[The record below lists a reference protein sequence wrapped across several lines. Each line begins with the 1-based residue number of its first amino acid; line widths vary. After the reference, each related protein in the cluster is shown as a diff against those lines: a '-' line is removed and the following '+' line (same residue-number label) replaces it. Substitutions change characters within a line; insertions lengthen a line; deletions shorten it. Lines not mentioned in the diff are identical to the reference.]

1 MIYFYDIFEI
11 CIALFDDPDLSRE
24 YYENKALFQA
34 DMRDFLMVGR
44 KKFNRPTAICDKLT
58 EMDSPKGVCES
69 DNGTNTDTYVL
80 DEPVPTK
87 EEFGDHPKVGFTF
100 AIDGKP
106 VHGEY
111 HSANNSVT
119 FERKVKPNE
128 TWAVSWFYAGAF
140 TADFSTCFRP
150 DYNMD
155 AIMDEIKTILAY
167 ATVSAWGDKE
177 VGRVLEV
184 RNILTDHDFKMY
196 SPANSARAK
205 TEWRN
210 QMNRDMDTLASSL
223 GWSILSTP
231 KGGSRFGK

>member
-24 YYENKALFQA
+24 YYENQALYQA
-34 DMRDFLMVGR
+34 DMREFLMVGR
-44 KKFNRPTAICDKLT
+44 KKFNRPTAICNKLT
-58 EMDSPKGVCES
+58 EMQDAKGISES
-69 DNGTNTDTYVL
+69 GDGEDRDTYEL
-80 DEPVPTK
+80 SEAVPYPA
-87 EEFGDHPKVGFTF
+87 DKVGFTY
-100 AIDGKP
+100 AINGQP
-106 VHGEY
+106 VHATYNAED
-111 HSANNSVT
+111 HTVT
-119 FERKVKPNE
+119 FERPVAVGE

-140 TADFSTCFRP
+140 TADFSTCFRS
-150 DYNMD
+150 DFNMD

-177 VGRVLEV
+177 VGRVIEV
-184 RNILTDHDFKMY
+184 RNILTDHDFQMY

-231 KGGSRFGK
+231 RGGSRFGK

>member
-1 MIYFYDIFEI
+1 MIYFYDIFELAI
-11 CIALFDDPDLSRE
+11 TLFDDPDISRE
-24 YYENKALFQA
+24 YYENPACFQA

-44 KKFNRPTAICDKLT
+44 KKFNRPTAICDRLT
-58 EMDSPKGVCES
+58 YMDDAQGMCES
-69 DNGTNTDTYVL
+69 DSGDGTATYVL
-80 DEPVPTK
+80 ENAVANGG
-87 EEFGDHPKVGFTF
+87 EKVGFTF

-106 VHGEY
+106 VHAKYEA
-111 HSANNSVT
+111 STNSVT
-119 FERKVKPNE
+119 FDEPVRTDQ

-140 TADFSTCFRP
+140 TADFSTCFRS

-167 ATVSAWGDKE
+167 ALLSAWGDKE
-177 VGRVLEV
+177 VGRVIEV

-210 QMNRDMDTLASSL
+210 QMNRDMDTLTSSL
-223 GWSILSTP
+223 GWKIMSTP
-231 KGGSRFGK
+231 RGGSKFGR